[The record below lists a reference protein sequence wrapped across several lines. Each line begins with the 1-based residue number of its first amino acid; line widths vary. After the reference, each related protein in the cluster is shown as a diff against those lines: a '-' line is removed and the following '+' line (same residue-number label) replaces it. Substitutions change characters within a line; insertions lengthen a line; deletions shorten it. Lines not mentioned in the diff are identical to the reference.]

1 MIRNI
6 LLDLDD
12 TLLDFHT
19 AEKQALSKTLDHFG
33 IVPTEE
39 RLTRYSEINRQ
50 HWKMLERGEVTRSE
64 LRVRRYQVFL
74 KELGVSG
81 CVPEDMA
88 RRYELQLRQEYAV
101 LPGTMALLEALR
113 PHYRLYA
120 VTNGSTENQKG
131 RLQGSGVGAYFD
143 EVFISQEVGHD
154 KPSKAY
160 FDHCFARIPDFRKE
174 ETVIVGDSL
183 SSDITGGKNAGIATI
198 WFSPDGQESD
208 LPDVTVRSLAELPEL
223 LKNWT

>member
-12 TLLDFHT
+12 TLLDFRT
-19 AEKQALSKTLDHFG
+19 AEKQALSKTLCHFG
-33 IVPTEE
+33 IEPMEE

-64 LRVRRYQVFL
+64 LRVRRYRVFL
-74 KELGVSG
+74 EELGVD
-81 CVPEDMA
+81 CDPAEMA
-88 RRYELQLRQEYAV
+88 CRYESQLRQEYAV
-101 LPGTMALLEALR
+101 LPGAMELLEALR

-160 FDHCFARIPDFRKE
+160 FDHCFAHIPDFRKE

-183 SSDITGGKNAGIATI
+183 SSDITGGKHAGIATV
-198 WFSPDGQESD
+198 WFAPGGQESD
-208 LPDVTVRSLAELPEL
+208 LPDVTIRSLEELPEL